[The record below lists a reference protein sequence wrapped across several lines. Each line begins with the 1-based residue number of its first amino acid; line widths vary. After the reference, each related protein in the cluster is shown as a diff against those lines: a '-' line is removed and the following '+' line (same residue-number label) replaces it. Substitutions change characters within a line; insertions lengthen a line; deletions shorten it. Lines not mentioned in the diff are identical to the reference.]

1 MDKTLK
7 YLLIGIAG
15 YLGYRIY
22 KLYTEIQLT
31 FLSFTL
37 GGGILNPTV
46 QILFSVNNPTSSDFL
61 IISLSGYIS
70 RVCLYLGCV
79 YISLPITVPAM
90 SSATIPV
97 NIVSGLGNLI
107 SVVQDYLSGNRTNI
121 LHYSGTVTVNSLPI
135 PISKDL

>member
-1 MDKTLK
+1 MDKNIK
-7 YLLIGIAG
+7 YLLIAIGG
-15 YLGYRIY
+15 YLAFRIY
-22 KLYTEIQLT
+22 QLYTEIQLT

-46 QILFSVNNPTSSDFL
+46 QILFLINNPTSSDFL
-61 IISLSGYIS
+61 INSVSGNISSAGQNLGTVNIS
-70 RVCLYLGCV
+70 Q
-79 YISLPITVPAM
+79 PITVPAM

-107 SVVQDYLSGNRTNI
+107 SVIQDYLSGNRTNI